1 MKKISILCPTRQR
14 ADRAFNYAWTVFN
27 TARNSE
33 RVEVLFYVDT
43 DDPENDLYIQWSINP
58 TPYNITTVF
67 GEPMSVSKSWNIL
80 AEKCTGDILLMGNDD
95 LIHETEGW
103 DEILEEVSNEFPD
116 DIYCAFFDDGINHG
130 KHCAFPAVSRKW
142 YNTLG
147 YFTPGIFEFI
157 ANDTWVFDIAKKIDR
172 VRYIPEV
179 LVRHE
184 HHSVTKVKDETT
196 KRHREGANKDRIK
209 RDLALFKKTNSDRER
224 AAEKLREITEGR
236 LIQVLNPLT

>member
-14 ADRAFNYAWTVFN
+14 ADRAHNYAWTAFT
-27 TARNSE
+27 TANNPD
-33 RVEVLFYVDT
+33 RVEILFYVDN
-43 DDPENDLYIQWSINP
+43 DDPEKELYIQWAVNA
-58 TPYNITTVF
+58 TPYHISTTF
-67 GEPMSVSKSWNIL
+67 GEPMSVSKSWNVL

-95 LIHETEGW
+95 LIHETNGW
-103 DEILEEVSNEFPD
+103 DDILESTANEYED
-116 DIYCAFFDDGINHG
+116 DIYCIFFDDGINHG

-142 YNTLG
+142 YETLG

-157 ANDTWVFDIAKKIDR
+157 ANDTWIFDIGKRIDR

-179 LVRHE
+179 MVRHE

-209 RDLALFKKTNSDRER
+209 RDLALFDKTNGQREHD
-224 AAEKLREITEGR
+224 AEKLREITEGC
-236 LIQVLNPLT
+236 LIQVLNPL